1 MCSITQSPWK
11 RNRCKVCEQYI
22 KELNG
27 EIIPPITWIA
37 IKSWRA
43 HVMCTNGNEEEQ
55 APSIIISVMTVTP
68 MVSKSVLCRIG
79 SQATYLVEFL
89 IVMEVGQ

>member
-68 MVSKSVLCRIG
+68 SQKCTLPDRKSSHLSLGLRSKG
-79 SQATYLVEFL
+79 
-89 IVMEVGQ
+89 

>member
-1 MCSITQSPWK
+1 MEKLYHQL
-11 RNRCKVCEQYI
+11 RGLQLNRGVHMLCAPMASK
-22 KELNG
+22 KN
-27 EIIPPITWIA
+27 
-37 IKSWRA
+37 
-43 HVMCTNGNEEEQ
+43 N